1 MSTTIKAILLAIFF
15 ISTQVQTVKADELK
29 TVSVKEFLAKKDSKK
44 IIAQNLSEY
53 EINNDEM
60 IVLYKIKSDNKQAKK
75 RLSLNKKVKPVII
88 ASLK

>member
-15 ISTQVQTVKADELK
+15 ISTQVQTVMADELK
-29 TVSVKEFLAKKDSKK
+29 TLKVLEFLAKKDSKK
-44 IIAQNLSEY
+44 IIADNLSEY

-60 IVLYKIKSDNKQAKK
+60 IVLYKIKSENKQAKK
-75 RLSLNKKVKPVII
+75 RLSLAKKVKPVII